1 MGIKE
6 QNGQRM
12 VIGPTIGC
20 GWIILLVIVVSVV
33 IAGFLPW
40 GVVIAIIIVMYAVG
54 ELTGN
59 KIVIDKATETITI
72 EKRHFLLIHRR
83 RVIPFSKVAVGGV
96 TVERHLSGGGG
107 GPGGGGGTRVTWDVH
122 LVFGVPGVGIKKFR
136 IDRSGNEREI
146 RYIADEIS
154 NLLGK

>member
-1 MGIKE
+1 
-6 QNGQRM
+6 M
-12 VIGPTIGC
+12 VIGPTIGV
-20 GWIILLVIVVSVV
+20 GWILLLAIAAFIGILPF
-33 IAGFLPW
+33 GPW
-40 GVVIAIIIVMYAVG
+40 DIVIAIIIVMYAVG
-54 ELTGN
+54 ELTSN

-83 RVIPFSKVAVGGV
+83 RVIPFSRVAVGGV

-107 GPGGGGGTRVTWDVH
+107 GPSGGGGTRVTWDVH
-122 LVFGVPGVGIKKFR
+122 LVFGVPGVGIKK
-136 IDRSGNEREI
+136 IKVDGGGNEEKI